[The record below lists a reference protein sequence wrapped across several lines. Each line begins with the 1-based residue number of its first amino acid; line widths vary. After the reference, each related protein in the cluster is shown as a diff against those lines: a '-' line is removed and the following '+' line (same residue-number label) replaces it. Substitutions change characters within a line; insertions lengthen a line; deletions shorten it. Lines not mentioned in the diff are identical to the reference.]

1 MVPRCLAGSARRR
14 EQTAT
19 KWEAGMERIDDAVN
33 IESLCDAII
42 DRYHSAVQEMVS
54 QILGSLEA
62 MRTGAGSPELELVR
76 IAFDDIA
83 EQIEH
88 HLAKEQHLLFP
99 AFAALSEAD
108 RRSGRRPTT
117 AFATVLYPI
126 RLMEAEHARIE
137 LALDR
142 LRELARAV
150 REPDGPPPTWGRCL
164 ADLAKLDA
172 ELRQHHRSENEVL
185 FPRAL
190 ELEQRLL

>member
-1 MVPRCLAGSARRR
+1 V
-14 EQTAT
+14 
-19 KWEAGMERIDDAVN
+19 ERLIENGVN

-42 DRYHSAVQEMVS
+42 DRYHSAVQDALSPIRRSMASMTET
-54 QILGSLEA
+54 A
-62 MRTGAGSPELELVR
+62 ASPELELVR
-76 IAFDDIA
+76 LAFDEIA
-83 EQIEH
+83 DQIEH

-99 AFAALSEAD
+99 AFAALAAAD
-108 RRSGRRPTT
+108 RRGGRRPAT

-137 LALDR
+137 MALDR
-142 LRELARAV
+142 LRELARAAI
-150 REPDGPPPTWGRCL
+150 EPDGPSPTWRRCL

-172 ELRQHHRSENEVL
+172 DLRQHHRSEKEML